1 MEAIIYHASLY
12 KFLFYIKHFA
22 KDVEKKILDC
32 GAGGKTPP
40 LGLFHEHGFETHGI
54 DISEEQIKLAEDFS
68 RVNDMKL
75 NLKLGDM
82 QELPY
87 EDESFGFVYSYNT
100 IFHLL
105 KIGTRK
111 AIAEIKR
118 VLKKD
123 GLFYVN
129 FMTYEDGY
137 YGEGKELGKGEFVL
151 QNDDGSD
158 RYRLF
163 LEDHNEAKEFFDG
176 FEIILLENR
185 YIRLP
190 TTWKDYEASYIDCI
204 AKKI

>member
-1 MEAIIYHASLY
+1 MEATIYHAPVY
-12 KFLFYIKHFA
+12 KFIFFIKHYA
-22 KDVEKKILDC
+22 KDIEKKVLDC

-40 LGLFHEHGFETHGI
+40 LGLFHEWGFETHGI
-54 DISEEQIKLAEDFS
+54 DISEEQIKFAEDFAQ
-68 RVNDMKL
+68 VNGMKL
-75 NLKLGDM
+75 NLIQGDM
-82 QELPY
+82 QVLPY

-105 KIGTRK
+105 KEGTRK
-111 AIAEIKR
+111 AIAEVKR
-118 VLKKD
+118 VLKKG

-129 FMTYEDGY
+129 FMTFEDGY
-137 YGEGKELGKGEFVL
+137 YGEGKEVGKGEFVL

-163 LEDHNEAKEFFDG
+163 LEDHNEAKEFFEG

-185 YIRLP
+185 HIRLP

-204 AKKI
+204 VKKI

>member
-1 MEAIIYHASLY
+1 MEAIIYQAPLY

-54 DISEEQIKLAEDFS
+54 DISEEQIKLAEDFA
-68 RVNDMKL
+68 RVNGMKL
-75 NLKLGDM
+75 NLIQGDM
-82 QELPY
+82 QELQY

-105 KIGTRK
+105 KEGTRK
-111 AIAEIKR
+111 AIAEVRR

-129 FMTYEDGY
+129 FMAFDDGY

-151 QNDDGSD
+151 QNDDGSE

-163 LEDHNEAKEFFDG
+163 LENHHEAADLFEG

-185 YIRLP
+185 HIRLP
-190 TTWKDYEASYIDCI
+190 TIWKDYEASYIDCI
-204 AKKI
+204 VKKI

>member
-1 MEAIIYHASLY
+1 MEAVIYPAPLY
-12 KFLFYIKHFA
+12 KFLFCIKHFT
-22 KDVEKKILDC
+22 KDIEKKVLDC

-54 DISEEQIKLAEDFS
+54 DISEDQIKLAEEFAQ
-68 RVNDMKL
+68 VNDMKL

-82 QELPY
+82 QELAF

-105 KIGTRK
+105 KEGTRK
-111 AIAEIKR
+111 AIAEVRR
-118 VLKKD
+118 VLKKG

-129 FMTYEDGY
+129 FMTFDDGY
-137 YGEGKELGKGEFVL
+137 YGEGKKLGKGEFVL
-151 QNDDGSD
+151 TNEDGSE

-185 YIRLP
+185 HIRMPSL
-190 TTWKDYEASYIDCI
+190 WKDYEASYIDCI
-204 AKKI
+204 VKKI